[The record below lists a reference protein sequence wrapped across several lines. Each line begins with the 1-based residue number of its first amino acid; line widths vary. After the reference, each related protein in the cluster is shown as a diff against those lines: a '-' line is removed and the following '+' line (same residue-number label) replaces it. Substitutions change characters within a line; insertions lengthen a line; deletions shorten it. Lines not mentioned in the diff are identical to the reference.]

1 MAKPLTSWLVPSFL
15 QHNLCLVVSVHWLL
29 ISLMKFHDKF
39 ASLRQVNSPN
49 GWDKFQICCTDIY
62 LIRFLANSAVFCM
75 LLWILQI
82 YLNIV
87 APQPCKISEAL
98 VIACGN
104 SSLFSLLTAGD
115 VSRGGMS
122 ATQRQKF
129 HTDDVESVQNPVM
142 RADWTTE

>member
-1 MAKPLTSWLVPSFL
+1 MPSFP
-15 QHNLCLVVSVHWLL
+15 QHNLYLVVSGHWLL
-29 ISLMKFHDKF
+29 ISVMNFHDKF

-87 APQPCKISEAL
+87 APQPCEISEAL
-98 VIACGN
+98 VIACEN

-115 VSRGGMS
+115 VSWGGMS
-122 ATQRQKF
+122 ATQQQKF
-129 HTDDVESVQNPVM
+129 HTDGVESVQNPVM